1 MTGSKGEKDNNLEDD
16 DSKRKQNRN
25 EELYDMFY
33 VFDKDRSGY
42 ISSKE
47 LADVMMKFGGLSRRE
62 VDIMLANADV
72 DGDGQVRYYTMF
84 INMLQ

>member
-1 MTGSKGEKDNNLEDD
+1 MTGSKGEKDKNQEDD

-72 DGDGQVRYYTMF
+72 DGDGQVRYDTMF
-84 INMLQ
+84 INMLP